1 MNAPPLSPG
10 GAVSDAPADSALL
23 DEWLAELVRRRWTF
37 HRVPDRE
44 SPGAIAAVFRW
55 RGLGLA
61 DVVVLLHAGRA
72 RGYRVVLTAPDAD
85 PFRPEVLVHSCEDT
99 PIRVIREVLTIP
111 PPGAGRCVVRDR
123 DASPGIRS
131 GTCPAAP

>member
-1 MNAPPLSPG
+1 MSA
-10 GAVSDAPADSALL
+10 APADSALL
-23 DEWLAELVRRRWTF
+23 DEWPAELVRRRWTF

-72 RGYRVVLTAPDAD
+72 RGYRVVLTAPGHPAMSGVPSVATDAERRLAAG
-85 PFRPEVLVHSCEDT
+85 FIGRRC
-99 PIRVIREVLTIP
+99 VIRP
-111 PPGAGRCVVRDR
+111 PRG
-123 DASPGIRS
+123 
-131 GTCPAAP
+131 